1 LFFKISKYDA
11 ELNAFED
18 RLFEFN
24 KSFPPSYPFS
34 EEVNEVNSYT
44 KSRCPSWCDRILVNK
59 LFKNEAKLESINYD
73 MIGRDSCMGDHKPIY
88 LTFTIECDDESGFK
102 DQNNNNRVLNRHNS
116 MKQHVVNQNLVSYN
130 NNINNA
136 TIINR
141 QIIQPFEY
149 LTQNY
154 LLINDCLFDLNQ
166 PFKTT
171 NLHNYAKF
179 KNFNSLILGVYKNS
193 ETMMATMNLNQIEN
207 NFNDDN
213 YLKNFF
219 KNDLNANLLFYKRL
233 LTKFKQDKL
242 SHLTLEITIQDLVE
256 SVKISNWRESLFLN
270 KKNMNQEQPKEN
282 NGFNKLEGIFTF
294 EFFLFINKKKIL
306 IVLRK
311 ANYNC

>member
-1 LFFKISKYDA
+1 
-11 ELNAFED
+11 
-18 RLFEFN
+18 
-24 KSFPPSYPFS
+24 
-34 EEVNEVNSYT
+34 
-44 KSRCPSWCDRILVNK
+44 
-59 LFKNEAKLESINYD
+59 

-88 LTFTIECDDESGFK
+88 LAFTIECDDGSGFK
-102 DQNNNNRVLNRHNS
+102 DQNNNNRLLNRHNS

-136 TIINR
+136 TIINH

-179 KNFNSLILGVYKNS
+179 KSFNSLILGVYKNS

-207 NFNDDN
+207 NFNDGN
-213 YLKNFF
+213 YLKNIF

-242 SHLTLEITIQDLVE
+242 SHLTSEITIQDLLE

-282 NGFNKLEGIFTF
+282 NSFNKFEGIFTC
-294 EFFLFINKKKIL
+294 EFF
-306 IVLRK
+306 
-311 ANYNC
+311 